1 MTGVDLRLHVVN
13 VNSFSD
19 QVYDRVKGGDE
30 YQKKLDVLPTRVA
43 ECEEAIRQEQAQVES
58 KQAEKVEQVQLCKIE
73 LPPLP
78 VMLTMSNVLPATHA
92 AHIIA
97 IMCTSAAK
105 IVTSWL
111 LMWSSADVPRPA
123 MGMLDLQHH
132 TDVIYIPSHRRR
144 QR

>member
-1 MTGVDLRLHVVN
+1 MHVN
-13 VNSFSD
+13 VNPPFN

-43 ECEEAIRQEQAQVES
+43 ECEEAIRQEQGQVET
-58 KQAEKVEQVQLCKIE
+58 KQAEKAEQVQLYKIE

-78 VMLTMSNVLPATHA
+78 VMLTMSNVLHATHA

-105 IVTSWL
+105 LVTL
-111 LMWSSADVPRPA
+111 LVSDVVT
-123 MGMLDLQHH
+123 G
-132 TDVIYIPSHRRR
+132 
-144 QR
+144 